1 VAKQIQKNA
10 LSRVLRTALNVPVKQ
25 SLKDYA
31 EDAGYAL
38 RRISPRSFDSSKSGH
53 ARDANSFHHDFAHE
67 ANQAR
72 RSILSHMKES
82 KNAKREGRRFS
93 RLYHELAADANVPRY
108 KAWDYVAEV
117 ARNKINQR
125 GPSVGV
131 KEKLKDVENELY
143 RSLSLPRRAMREMPV
158 ESAILATAIGAGALG
173 LANRKQKKDKP
184 ASSVGSGVKKRMSGS
199 IEKKVSL
206 RSVSESLKPLR
217 HLLFGG
223 APKATNSFSDYDV
236 RNMDLTSPIPQMNDI
251 MHSQRTGRRAEVRR
265 LNAQDARDKAS
276 LMMGIDSHSN
286 GGKKTLTQ
294 QFYGAKH
301 KYHDLEEKYWN
312 KRKGVAQD
320 REFAYMF
327 GRDSAGTYPNKK
339 LKIEIPYHAL
349 KTELDLRDFVE
360 NNPRKAIIGTVLAA
374 ELARRASQK
383 KDKPASSVGSGVKKK
398 AY

>member
-1 VAKQIQKNA
+1 MTNRIQKNA
-10 LSRVLRTALNVPVKQ
+10 LSRVLRAAMNVPVRE

-31 EDAGYAL
+31 QDAKYAL
-38 RRISPRSFDSSKSGH
+38 RRISPRSFASDNN
-53 ARDANSFHHDFAHE
+53 AYDANTFHNEFAQERH
-67 ANQAR
+67 QAR

-82 KNAKREGRRFS
+82 KKAKMQGRRFDY
-93 RLYHELAADANVPRY
+93 LYHEMAADANVPRY
-108 KAWDYVAEV
+108 KAWNHVAEV

-143 RSLSLPRRAMREMPV
+143 RGLALPRRAIREMPV
-158 ESAILATAIGAGALG
+158 ESAILAAAIGAGVLG
-173 LANRKQKKDKP
+173 LANRKQKKAP

-349 KTELDLRDFVE
+349 KAELDLRDFVE